1 MAKEMYS
8 SGLVSHSFWF
18 LEFKQLVF
26 MRRDGMAYDEIKK
39 KCIEENILGVAKAY
53 RAQRMA
59 GYLMNRL
66 KTLDDA
72 LIGIFCDGDLATQ
85 KLITLIAI
93 LRSDRLYFE
102 FLYEVYREKS
112 MLGVKTLED
121 ADVNAFFTLKEQQS
135 ELVAKWEDV
144 TRKRLRSSYFNFLID
159 AGLLTVINKERTI
172 TPAILDYKLELY
184 LQNNENEAM
193 LKALTGVM

>member
-1 MAKEMYS
+1 MAKEIYS

-18 LEFKQLVF
+18 LEFKQIVL
-26 MRRDGMAYDEIKK
+26 MRRDGMTYEDIKK
-39 KCIEENILGVAKAY
+39 KCIEENIFGAAKEY

-59 GYLMNRL
+59 GYLINRL

-72 LIGIFCDGDLATQ
+72 LVELFCDADLATQ

-102 FLYEVYREKS
+102 FVYEVYREKA

-121 ADVNAFFTLKEQQS
+121 ADANAFFSLKEQQS
-135 ELVAKWEDV
+135 ELVAQWEDV
-144 TRKRLRSSYFNFLID
+144 TRKRLRSSYFNFMID
-159 AGLLTVINKERTI
+159 AGLLTVIDKQRVI

-184 LQNNENEAM
+184 LQNSDNEAM